1 MSCSFVIKFKYK
13 LLFLF
18 IVDEKDRLGY
28 VERRGRISFF
38 KSADLENINR
48 RINNG
53 ESYASIA
60 RDYGVHINNF
70 YYWQGKGLIE
80 KRFRKVRDETI
91 AVAKRMRKNGSTYR
105 EIAEELGVD
114 LRTIF
119 RLKKQGKLL

>member
-1 MSCSFVIKFKYK
+1 M
-13 LLFLF
+13 
-18 IVDEKDRLGY
+18 DEKDRLGY